1 MGAPAQGQE
10 GPCLVERSVLSTVKL
25 SVILCPRSHNQSSG
39 AAPAS
44 WIPSAPASHGQVLMR
59 TGQALRPGRSPTLN
73 LLLPSPVKFG
83 TSRLGAGPLDPQRL
97 RFFLEPIAGQLVLH
111 VPWGLLHWPQT
122 RLSPLQGQ
130 KGGGAGGLGPGQG
143 TCQRERSQALAS
155 PWVIPQVWTFPNPT
169 GTMYTLSIL
178 EEEDVP
184 LTPNQA
190 LLLQPGVPAR
200 PPHPSCHCP

>member
-59 TGQALRPGRSPTLN
+59 TGQALHPGRSPTLN
-73 LLLPSPVKFG
+73 LLLPSPVRFG

-111 VPWGLLHWPQT
+111 VPWGRLHWPQT

-143 TCQRERSQALAS
+143 TCQREVSGS
-155 PWVIPQVWTFPNPT
+155 
-169 GTMYTLSIL
+169 G
-178 EEEDVP
+178 VP
-184 LTPNQA
+184 LGDSTGVDFP
-190 LLLQPGVPAR
+190 QPHRHHVHTQYFGGRRCAS
-200 PPHPSCHCP
+200 HSKSGSAAAAWCPC